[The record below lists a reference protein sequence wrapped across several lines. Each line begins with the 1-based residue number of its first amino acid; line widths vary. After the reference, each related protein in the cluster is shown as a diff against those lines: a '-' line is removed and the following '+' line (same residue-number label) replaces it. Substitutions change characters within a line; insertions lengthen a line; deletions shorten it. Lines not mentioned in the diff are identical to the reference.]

1 MIVETTHKK
10 RDSRFI
16 IVFLLVVI
24 LALTSV
30 IGYFVVSDKGISDIV
45 KIFKNDE
52 EFTILLDEFILNLR
66 SENLAKNYL
75 RINIALM
82 YTEEKHGKVIN
93 LNISKIRDIII
104 KDLGE
109 KNAMEMLDGDNT
121 LKIKKEIIDHINDAL
136 GEVIVKDVYFTNLVI
151 Q

>member
-1 MIVETTHKK
+1 MIVETTNKK
-10 RDSRFI
+10 SKSQFVI
-16 IVFLLVVI
+16 IILLIVI

-30 IGYFVVSDKGISDIV
+30 IGYFVVKDKQISDIA
-45 KIFKNDE
+45 KIFKSDE
-52 EFTILLDEFILNLR
+52 EYTILLDEFILNLR
-66 SENLAKNYL
+66 SDNLTKNYL

-82 YTEEKHGKVIN
+82 YTEEKHDKILN

-104 KDLGE
+104 KDLSE
-109 KNAMEMLDGDNT
+109 KNSKEILDKDNT

-136 GEVIVKDVYFTNLVI
+136 KEDVVKDVYFTNLVI